1 MTTLNFIILFR
12 SIKIR
17 FFKCFGL
24 LFLLL
29 HGLHTFSVFEIL
41 APFHLKTLMCREV
54 RYFMKCHL
62 ISGVLFTTLWV
73 CVLAQR
79 SVPNSL
85 PDSVLSV
92 TKGTAQFALEL
103 LQVSQHC
110 IKQILM
116 FSCGCDCS
124 WFCTSLC

>member
-1 MTTLNFIILFR
+1 
-12 SIKIR
+12 
-17 FFKCFGL
+17 
-24 LFLLL
+24 
-29 HGLHTFSVFEIL
+29 
-41 APFHLKTLMCREV
+41 
-54 RYFMKCHL
+54 MKCHL

-85 PDSVLSV
+85 SDSVLSV

-103 LQVSQHC
+103 LQVSRHC

-116 FSCGCDCS
+116 VSCGCDCS
-124 WFCTSLC
+124 WFCTNLCWTTSYSM